1 MANTASPFL
10 WGAGTSNNGLLA
22 SYLTLM
28 TTELNS
34 LATAGVI
41 VSSANGLSTNGVFNN
56 TLTGQGIMG
65 DVYLTIASAVTTVT
79 AGAGLSGWFMVSPD
93 AGTTYEQ
100 VTLAPPRP
108 PDFVIP
114 VPIGLLV
121 TPFVYKTVGVHKVP
135 IPATY
140 FKIVV
145 QSNLGVSLPSSGNTL
160 KLAVV
165 GLDY

>member
-1 MANTASPFL
+1 MANTNTPFL
-10 WGAGTSNNGLLA
+10 YDSGTTNNGLLA

-28 TTELNS
+28 TTELNT

-41 VSSANGLSTNGVFNN
+41 VSSAGGLSTNGVFNS
-56 TLTGQGIMG
+56 TLTGRSLYA
-65 DVYLTIASAVTTVT
+65 DVYLTLASAVTTL
-79 AGAGLSGWFMVSPD
+79 AGSVLSGWFMTSPD

-100 VTLAPPRP
+100 VALAPPRT

-114 VPIGLLV
+114 TPVGLLV
-121 TPFVYKTVGVHKVP
+121 TPFVYKSIGVHKVQV
-135 IPATY
+135 PATY

-145 QSNLGVSLPSSGNTL
+145 QSSLGVSMPASGNTL
-160 KLAVV
+160 KMAIV